1 MAILSENVE
10 HPHAGAGDDAG
21 APGEDAEQF
30 QALRPLLF
38 SIAYRMLGSA
48 TEAED
53 VIQDAYIRYATA
65 RPAEIRSLKDYLSTI
80 VSRLCL
86 DRLKSAR
93 MARESYIGPWL
104 PEPIVTAGPGADPQ
118 GAAEQYESLTLAF
131 LVLLESLSPQER
143 AVFLLRE
150 VFEYGYDEI
159 AAMLELSEANC
170 RQLFHRARQHIS
182 DQRPRFVPSQEEQ
195 QRFLARFMAAT
206 QQGDVEGLASLL
218 AHDVVYRADGGGKMA
233 ATRKPIQGA
242 LPVARLLIGL
252 NNKSLATIPDLR
264 MTLEVVNGTLAL
276 LAWSG
281 QTLDSVMTWT
291 IVDGVVASIETVRNP
306 DKLVYIQQQLQG
318 TGG

>member
-1 MAILSENVE
+1 MALSSENVE
-10 HPHAGAGDDAG
+10 QPRGRAGAAMG
-21 APGEDAEQF
+21 ASGADAEQF

-53 VIQDAYIRYATA
+53 VIQDAYLRYATA
-65 RPAEIRSLKDYLSTI
+65 RPAEVRSLKDYLSTI
-80 VSRLCL
+80 VTRLCM

-93 MARESYIGPWL
+93 MTREQYIGPWL
-104 PEPIVTAGPGADPQ
+104 PEPIVTGGPGADPL
-118 GAAEQYESLTLAF
+118 GAAERHETITLAF
-131 LVLLESLSPQER
+131 LVLLEALSPQER

-182 DQRPRFVPSQEEQ
+182 DQRPRFVPSKEEQ
-195 QRFLARFMAAT
+195 QRFMARFMAAI
-206 QQGDVEGLASLL
+206 QQGDVAALASML
-218 AHDVVYRADGGGKMA
+218 AHDVVSRADGGGKA
-233 ATRKPIQGA
+233 SAPKKVVEGA

-252 NNKSLATIPDLR
+252 SNKSLSTIPDLR
-264 MTLEVVNGTLAL
+264 MTLEDVNGTLSL
-276 LAWSG
+276 LVWSG

-291 IVDGVVASIETVRNP
+291 IVDGLITTIETVRNP
-306 DKLVYIQQQLQG
+306 DKLVYIQQQLARRSL
-318 TGG
+318 